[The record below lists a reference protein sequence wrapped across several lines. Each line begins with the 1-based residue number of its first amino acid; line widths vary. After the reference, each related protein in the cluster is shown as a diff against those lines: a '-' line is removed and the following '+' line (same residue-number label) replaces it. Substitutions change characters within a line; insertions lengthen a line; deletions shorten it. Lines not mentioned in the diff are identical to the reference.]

1 MTVLIVDDEKVIR
14 DVLKRSCQW
23 EGYETILA
31 EDGVQAI
38 ERMEQSK
45 VDVVISD
52 IKMPRMNG
60 LDLLVEI
67 KDKYPRVPVIMISAH
82 SEYSGAD
89 LLAAGAEEFITKPFK
104 IDELRYA
111 MLRAL
116 KKTGRVK

>member
-14 DVLKRSCQW
+14 DVLKRSCRW

-31 EDGVQAI
+31 EDGVQAL
-38 ERMEQSK
+38 ERMAQSK

-67 KDKYPRVPVIMISAH
+67 KDKYPRVPVIMISAY